1 MADVRA
7 DEGVTVDELR
17 TGRLSLVDR
26 DGAVRATLGA
36 AADGAIGLRLYDG
49 EDRTRAAL
57 VVDGDGATTLELHD
71 AAGEASCSLGVGA
84 HGGPRLYLHGADR
97 RGGVRGHVQISV
109 DDHGCPVLSLH
120 DRRGRPR
127 ALVSLEERSG
137 MATISCV
144 DGHGNPRAMMAE
156 DLGGAPVRAVSTPT
170 RTPGVPAL
178 VLGETEPAPTPAP
191 PDRTVEQLT
200 ARMVRLERARRRH
213 WVSAAALVLLGALA
227 GSAASRLS
235 PPAIPA
241 PAVAAPTVAPAGA
254 VVQAEEVVLTD
265 RAGTVRAR
273 LGVLPDGTPLLWMS
287 DPDGVS
293 TIELS
298 AVPRAGSVLRLSGG
312 RSSITLAAPPNDL
325 PSLGAYDADDVLFQ
339 APSHVARF
347 LPPDSWR

>member
-7 DEGVTVDELR
+7 DEVMAIDELR
-17 TGRLSLVDR
+17 AGRLSLVDR
-26 DGAVRATLGA
+26 DGTVRATLGA
-36 AADGAIGLRLYDG
+36 AADGGIGLRLYDA
-49 EDRTRAAL
+49 EDRARAAL

-97 RGGVRGHVQISV
+97 HGGVRGHVQVSV

-127 ALVSLEERSG
+127 ALLSLEERSG

-156 DLGGAPVRAVSTPT
+156 DLAGPPVRAVSTPT

-178 VLGETEPAPTPAP
+178 VLGETEPAPTPVA
-191 PDRTVEQLT
+191 PDRTVERLA

-227 GSAASRLS
+227 GGAASRFAAPVL
-235 PPAIPA
+235 PA
-241 PAVAAPTVAPAGA
+241 PAVAAPVVAAAGP
-254 VVQAEEVVLTD
+254 VVQAEEIVLTD
-265 RAGTVRAR
+265 HAGTVRAR
-273 LGVLPDGTPLLWMS
+273 LGVLGDGTPLLWMS
-287 DPDGVS
+287 DPDGAS
-293 TIELS
+293 TVELS
-298 AVPRAGSVLRLSGG
+298 AVPRAGSVLRLGGG

-325 PSLGAYDADDVLFQ
+325 PSLGAYDADEVLFQ